1 MLVDLSK
8 SEQEVLNNIRST
20 EKYKLG
26 EFRKNF
32 IQFSAEVRRTIEAA
46 KIYILDNYQKV
57 EDYSDLSLMLRCA
70 NHEGTKYFGKKEN
83 RTKKKEKGKNT
94 ILSDLL
100 AEMEREK
107 IEISKFDSAVYDWS
121 DGDFSVVFNGIPY
134 NWIDGESIIDIA
146 SYIES
151 KLKGNAE
158 ENNTPGVS

>member
-57 EDYSDLSLMLRCA
+57 EDYSELSLILRCA
-70 NHEGTKYFGKKEN
+70 NHEGTKYFGKK
-83 RTKKKEKGKNT
+83 RIKRRGKKNGKNT
-94 ILSDLL
+94 ILSDLI
-100 AEMEREK
+100 EDMEREK

-121 DGDFSVVFNGIPY
+121 DGDFSVVFNGISY

-146 SYIES
+146 SYIENKIS
-151 KLKGNAE
+151 F
-158 ENNTPGVS
+158 PS

>member
-8 SEQEVLNNIRST
+8 SEQEVLDNLRAT
-20 EKYKLG
+20 EKYKSG
-26 EFRKNF
+26 EFRKNY

-46 KIYILDNYQKV
+46 KIYILDNYQKI
-57 EDYSDLSLMLRCA
+57 ENYSELSLILRCA
-70 NHEGTKYFGKKEN
+70 NHDGTKYFGKKRIKRRE
-83 RTKKKEKGKNT
+83 KKNGKNT

-100 AEMEREK
+100 ADMERER
-107 IEISKFDSAVYDWS
+107 IEISKFDLAVYDWS

-151 KLKGNAE
+151 RLKENAE
-158 ENNTPGVS
+158 ENNTPEVS

>member
-8 SEQEVLNNIRST
+8 SEQEVLDNLRAT
-20 EKYKLG
+20 EKYKSG
-26 EFRKNF
+26 EFRKNY

-46 KIYILDNYQKV
+46 KIYILDNYQKI
-57 EDYSDLSLMLRCA
+57 EDYSELGLILRCA
-70 NHEGTKYFGKKEN
+70 NHDGTKYFGKKRIKRRE
-83 RTKKKEKGKNT
+83 KKNGKNT
-94 ILSDLL
+94 ILSDLIE
-100 AEMEREK
+100 EMEREK

-158 ENNTPGVS
+158 ENNTSGVS

>member
-1 MLVDLSK
+1 
-8 SEQEVLNNIRST
+8 
-20 EKYKLG
+20 
-26 EFRKNF
+26 
-32 IQFSAEVRRTIEAA
+32 
-46 KIYILDNYQKV
+46 
-57 EDYSDLSLMLRCA
+57 MLRCA